1 MTEQIGEIFIRKG
14 KYVTYE
20 NINLKIPYNGQVSL
34 QYEIGEENDLV
45 FNKGIELDREI
56 LLEFNEGKLIKEK

>member
-1 MTEQIGEIFIRKG
+1 MAHKLSIKYR
-14 KYVTYE
+14 KYVTYQ
-20 NINLKIPYNGQVSL
+20 NINLKIPYSGQVSL

>member
-1 MTEQIGEIFIRKG
+1 MKASFHNFIISII
-14 KYVTYE
+14 
-20 NINLKIPYNGQVSL
+20 NIVNLKIPYSGQVSL